1 MTKIPL
7 NSQSLSLTHTFT
19 KPLLICKSLINKNS
33 NILLMIPE
41 IRDPELLRE
50 RNRDVRRN
58 HIPSFPPL
66 RACS

>member
-33 NILLMIPE
+33 NIFAY
-41 IRDPELLRE
+41 DT
-50 RNRDVRRN
+50 RNKRFRIVKRKKQR
-58 HIPSFPPL
+58 
-66 RACS
+66 C